1 MVGGYKATGS
11 MRLANQKNPFRER
24 EDKSGM
30 RLPKIQYIIFA
41 EGIKTEKLYFE
52 SLSRSK
58 RKKENVIIRYLD
70 RWKVNS
76 GRSNQLSVVTD
87 VIEYVDKVKAEKKIN
102 PRDLE
107 RLFKKLVEDA
117 KVEELTKIIN
127 QLNKLTSQFPDL
139 FTSKEGIQSQLFS
152 CITLTNFDSEFDKLF
167 IILDR
172 DSHSFTN
179 EQFKE
184 VLAKSQTNNLNLG
197 ITNPC
202 FEFFLLSHFEG
213 ISDLDSEKL
222 KSNLKEGKKTYV
234 EKLLN
239 DYLFKHNK
247 TSFKKNSYD
256 TEFFINRT
264 DTALI
269 NSEQFETNNE
279 CLEDNLGSSVINI
292 IKEMI
297 D

>member
-1 MVGGYKATGS
+1 MVGGYKAIGS
-11 MRLANQKNPFRER
+11 MRLANQNNPFRER

-107 RLFKKLVEDA
+107 RLFNKLVENV
-117 KVEELTKIIN
+117 KVEELPEIIN

-152 CITLTNFDSEFDKLF
+152 CITLTNFDSEFDKL
-167 IILDR
+167 LML
-172 DSHSFTN
+172 S
-179 EQFKE
+179 
-184 VLAKSQTNNLNLG
+184 LNLRVT
-197 ITNPC
+197 I
-202 FEFFLLSHFEG
+202 
-213 ISDLDSEKL
+213 
-222 KSNLKEGKKTYV
+222 V
-234 EKLLN
+234 
-239 DYLFKHNK
+239 
-247 TSFKKNSYD
+247 
-256 TEFFINRT
+256 
-264 DTALI
+264 
-269 NSEQFETNNE
+269 
-279 CLEDNLGSSVINI
+279 
-292 IKEMI
+292 
-297 D
+297 

>member
-1 MVGGYKATGS
+1 MVGGYKAIGS

-41 EGIKTEKLYFE
+41 EGIETEKLYFE

-87 VIEYVDKVKAEKKIN
+87 VIEYVEVKAEKKIN
-102 PRDLE
+102 RRDLE

-117 KVEELTKIIN
+117 KVEELTEITN